1 MCYVC
6 KYVGHGIT
14 LSRYTAWYN
23 VRVWRSACRLE
34 NHSILC
40 YSIRRFTCVKSGVYT
55 YLRQLR
61 LNHVNERLSSRQC
74 QKKSNWYGT
83 RLRTAPVMQRI
94 RMAAVPQ
101 LWAPCHEGVWRS
113 GGIDPPTGTHWTGGA
128 GVALKSR
135 FVHCGEQKTT
145 LPGTEHRF
153 VGRKS
158 CRFSC
163 HPLR

>member
-113 GGIDPPTGTHWTGGA
+113 GGIDPPHWYPLDGRRRGSPEEPFCTLRRAENYLA
-128 GVALKSR
+128 G
-135 FVHCGEQKTT
+135 
-145 LPGTEHRF
+145 HRAPI
-153 VGRKS
+153 RWT
-158 CRFSC
+158 
-163 HPLR
+163 